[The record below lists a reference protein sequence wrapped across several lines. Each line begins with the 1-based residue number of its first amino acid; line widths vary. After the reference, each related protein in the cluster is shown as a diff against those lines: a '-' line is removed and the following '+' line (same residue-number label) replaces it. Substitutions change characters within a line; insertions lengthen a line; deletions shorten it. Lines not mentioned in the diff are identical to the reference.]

1 MNSFPVVIGLWILA
15 AVQDPGIPL
24 EVEEPVGVSRE
35 NAPVCGGVCLPAGRF
50 DVSTPFSLWDGEH
63 EVPVQVTPLV
73 IDRAGRLRWILVDFQ
88 ISVPAR
94 GKKTLTLR
102 PVRPRATCQRPLRI
116 TEDETAVTIDTGPLL
131 VQISKRDEFSIF
143 SKVFVDNHPIVSGG
157 GLEWVDARS
166 GELYRAGPPSRIEW
180 EYVGPLR
187 ATLRVQGYYHGPGDA
202 RTQYIT
208 RLTFWSGR
216 TDVRIQH
223 ILANSNQERVYH
235 VKVRRANLYL
245 RHLLASEA
253 EVHLASV
260 AHPRCLQE
268 MSRGWIHQGK
278 LSRWS
283 GRPISDAARAGYD
296 DRTVWS
302 GIENPGWVAITA
314 RGGSI
319 WVCDRDFIGD
329 PPRKIW
335 VDQEKITVEFVANKL
350 PGDGAQP
357 FVSDA
362 LWLYDLSH
370 RTAEVWVDFASVGGH
385 GQESTG
391 SGDESE
397 LQEAWNRRAL
407 AVRER
412 LLAFAPGEWYSQC
425 DVFGVGYF
433 GTLADEIA
441 VYRQWGWAFSPRQLP
456 QSVAAPNAFVR
467 WEDNHYESEADSTEA
482 LLLMALRTGQRGF
495 FDQAEAWARY
505 HANMHA
511 WRSDG
516 WVFDDGA
523 IWFPQ
528 GGPLGTK
535 PMRKPANIEYKKWG
549 QGTPDDREL
558 WHLVQAKACYCHFYG
573 AGLIDMFLI
582 TGERDYLE
590 AAIDLAEQ
598 KRSEFLKHRQLTPG
612 KTTID
617 DTRGFGRGFYV
628 LTHLAEV
635 VPDIPWLND
644 LIRRCRDV
652 LWECPNMDE
661 RGFAPCHIGTGFGG
675 FDLKR
680 DLPPQ
685 MKAFMDAR
693 GIAIDPQGW
702 LSDTQGRRW
711 PVVCLG
717 GTWQHFYVQAA
728 AERYARV
735 FQDEDLADFTVAF
748 GRFAARYLLSQKCKQ
763 THYYA
768 YMDIPEKGRP
778 WDPWEFVPPHTETTD
793 GEGCEHSGWY
803 TRFFPDAMAKAY
815 TLTGEGWL
823 LERAR
828 EFWHYGSK
836 RGYRTLHLS
845 ADWHHVGA
853 FANHVPPKDDTVLST
868 ARMFYEWSHPRGD
881 SVAPEPVRD
890 LTVRLIRG
898 TEVEIRFTAPRD
910 DNGGRVAR
918 YQLKWAPL
926 PIIDDQDYDFAA
938 HDKVKRSFWRAT
950 NIADEPDPKAPG
962 TREQFVLTLPGQA
975 TNSGRV
981 YFALVSYDHAGNRS
995 ALSNIAEL
1003 KIGEIR

>member
-1 MNSFPVVIGLWILA
+1 MNAIALLLSAWMFAPAEDVTIV
-15 AVQDPGIPL
+15 L
-24 EVEEPVGVSRE
+24 EVKEPVGVARE

-50 DVSTPFSLWDGEH
+50 DPSIPFSLWEGDR
-63 EVPVQVTPLV
+63 EVPVQVSPLV
-73 IDRAGRLRWILVDFQ
+73 IDHAGQLRWILVDFQ
-88 ISVPAR
+88 TSLPAR
-94 GKKTLTLR
+94 GEKTLTLR
-102 PVRPRATCQRPLRI
+102 PIHPRVTCSQPLRFS
-116 TEDETAVTIDTGPLL
+116 EDERIVSINTGPLI
-131 VQISKRDEFSIF
+131 VEINKREAFSLF
-143 SKVFVDNHPIVSGG
+143 SKVFVHNRLVVDGG
-157 GLEWVDARS
+157 GLDWIDGQS
-166 GELYRAGPPSRIEW
+166 GVRYCAGPPSRIDW
-180 EYVGPLR
+180 EYRGPLR
-187 ATLRVQGYYHGPGDA
+187 ATLRVQGCYDGPGDA

-223 ILANSNQERVYH
+223 IFANSNEEQVYH
-235 VKVRRANLYL
+235 IKVRRASLYF
-245 RHLLASEA
+245 RHLLDDEA
-253 EVHLASV
+253 EIHLAGAPAPRRLKEVSV
-260 AHPRCLQE
+260 
-268 MSRGWIHQGK
+268 GWIHQGK
-278 LSRWS
+278 LPTWS
-283 GRPISDAARAGYD
+283 GQQISDAAQAGYGEEIL
-296 DRTVWS
+296 WK
-302 GIENPGWVAITA
+302 GMENPGWLAITS
-314 RGGSI
+314 RTGSI

-329 PPRKIW
+329 PPRKIS
-335 VDQEKITVEFVANKL
+335 VDSEKITVDFIANKL
-350 PGDGAQP
+350 PGERGQP

-370 RTAEVWVDFASVGGH
+370 RTAEVWVDFGPPPRD
-385 GQESTG
+385 GQGPVEQG
-391 SGDESE
+391 AG
-397 LQEAWNRRAL
+397 LQPQETWNRRAL
-407 AVRER
+407 GVRER
-412 LLAFAPGEWYSQC
+412 LLAFAPPEWYSAC
-425 DVFGVGYF
+425 DVFGVGFF

-441 VYRQWGWAFSPRQLP
+441 VYQQWGWEFSPNQLP
-456 QSVAAPNAFVR
+456 RSLPAPKAFIR
-467 WEDNHYESEADSTEA
+467 WEDNHYESEADSPEA

-495 FDQAEAWARY
+495 FDLAEAWARY

-535 PMRKPANIEYKKWG
+535 PVREPPNVEYKKWG
-549 QGTPDDREL
+549 QGTPDDQEL

-635 VPDIPWLND
+635 NPDIPWLND

-685 MKAFMDAR
+685 MKAFMDAQ

-702 LSDTQGRRW
+702 LSDPQGRRW

-735 FQDEDLADFTVAF
+735 FQDEDLADFTIAF
-748 GRFAARYLLSQKCKQ
+748 GRFAARYLLSEKCKQ

-778 WDPWEFVPPHTETTD
+778 WDPWEFVPPHTETTN

-803 TRFFPDAMAKAY
+803 TRFFPDTMAKAY
-815 TLTGEGWL
+815 TLTGERWL

-845 ADWHHVGA
+845 TDWQHVGA
-853 FANHVPPKDDTVLST
+853 FANHIPPKDDTVLST
-868 ARMFYEWSHPRGD
+868 ARMFYEWAHPRRD
-881 SVAPEPVRD
+881 TLAPEPVRD
-890 LTVRLIRG
+890 LTVNLIRG
-898 TEVEIRFTAPRD
+898 TDVEIRFTAPKD
-910 DNGGRVAR
+910 ADGGSVAR
-918 YQLKWAPL
+918 YQLKWALL
-926 PIIDDQDYDFAA
+926 PIIDDKDYDFSRD
-938 HDKVKRSFWRAT
+938 DKVKRSFWRAS
-950 NIADEPDPKAPG
+950 NVSGEPTPNRPG
-962 TREQFVLTLPGQA
+962 TSERFVVTLPGQA
-975 TNSGRV
+975 LSSRRL
-981 YFALVSYDHAGNRS
+981 YFALVSYDQSGNRS
-995 ALSNIAEL
+995 PLSNVAEVKL
-1003 KIGEIR
+1003 SEP